1 MRVLKNLKIFRAVI
15 IVILKVKLNV
25 LFFFKKNFL
34 IYLKVSYRERKKE
47 VITLQISTTAEVE
60 PG

>member
-1 MRVLKNLKIFRAVI
+1 MRVLKNLKFFRAVI
-15 IVILKVKLNV
+15 IAILKVKLNV

-47 VITLQISTTAEVE
+47 VITLQISTTAEIE